1 MTITATRGK
10 WRSGPRAWVIAG
22 FLLPATVLFTV
33 LLIYPMATALSY
45 SLFEWKGT
53 ARGAFV
59 GLGNFAELFTDDR
72 FRGLMVRAFSHNV
85 VFCVATL
92 VVQNTLGLWL
102 AVQLH
107 KSRSRRVLR
116 VLFTTPY
123 LVSPLVVGY
132 LWSLML
138 SPTSGALNSLLTT
151 VGLDFLALPWMGDP
165 NLALPTVVV
174 VIIWQWVGF
183 PILLY
188 SAAIAGLPS
197 ELEDAA
203 RVDGASEWQRFRSI
217 TFPLLAPAIGT
228 VGVLTFI
235 FTMETFP
242 LVYALGGSTG
252 APAGSTDVL
261 GLIFYRTAFQS
272 GSINALGRSSAFAI
286 VLFVLIFG
294 GATIANKVLRKRE
307 ESLS

>member
-1 MTITATRGK
+1 MTTTAIRRR
-10 WRSGPRAWVIAG
+10 WRSGPRPWVIAA
-22 FLLPATVLFTV
+22 FLLPATLLFVV
-33 LLIYPMATALSY
+33 LLVYPMATALSY
-45 SLFEWKGT
+45 SLFEWQGT

-72 FRGLMVRAFSHNV
+72 FRGLMTRAFSHNV

-107 KSRSRRVLR
+107 KTRARGVLR
-116 VLFTTPY
+116 ILFTTPY

-138 SPTSGALNSLLTT
+138 SPTSGALNSLLKT

-165 NLALPTVVV
+165 KLALPTVVV
-174 VIIWQWVGF
+174 VIIWQWIGF

-188 SAAIAGLPS
+188 SAAIAGLPQ

-203 RVDGASEWQRFRSI
+203 RVDGANEWQRFRSI

-242 LVYALGGSTG
+242 LVYALGGSNG
-252 APAGSTDVL
+252 APAGATDVL

-286 VLFVLIFG
+286 VLFLLIFG
-294 GATIANKVLRKRE
+294 GATVANWVLRKRE